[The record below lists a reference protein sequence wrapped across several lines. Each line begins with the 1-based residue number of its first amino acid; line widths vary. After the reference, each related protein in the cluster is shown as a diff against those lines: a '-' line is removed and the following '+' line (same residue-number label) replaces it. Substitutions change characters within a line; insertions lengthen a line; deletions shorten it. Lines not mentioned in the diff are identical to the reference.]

1 MGLRPLHF
9 AAILLASVTATLA
22 RQQPPLRELRPF
34 HGGVDLTSVTVTVRN
49 ADGQLVND
57 LTGDDFQVTE
67 DGLPQTVSQFTHD
80 RIPISLGMLVDTSD
94 SMFGKRI
101 EDARAAVDRFL
112 FELLAADDEFFVMAF
127 NHKPRILTTWTHD
140 ADTVRQ
146 ALDDLKPSG
155 STALYDAVLIAL
167 PRLARRSRERG
178 AIVVLS
184 DGADTASDAALRD
197 VTTASR
203 SSDALIYA
211 IAVDSPERQP
221 INTRVNSAALTELT
235 GTTGGRSI
243 IVKSSG
249 DLMTA
254 TGDIAEE
261 LNNQYLLGYVSSHGM
276 DGHYHSI
283 RVRLPGRDYK
293 VRARTGYMAT
303 PQPVREPV
311 TNRPG
316 GSGDRQ

>member
-1 MGLRPLHF
+1 MSSRPLLT
-9 AAILLASVTATLA
+9 AALLVAGVAAPLA
-22 RQQPPLRELRPF
+22 VQQPPFRESHPF

-49 ADGQLVND
+49 ADDQLVND
-57 LTGDDFQVTE
+57 LTRDQFQVTE

-80 RIPISLGMLVDTSD
+80 RIPISMGVLLDTSD
-94 SMFGKRI
+94 SMYGKRI

-112 FELLAADDEFFVMAF
+112 FELLAPDDEFFVMAF
-127 NHKPRILTTWTHD
+127 NHRPRILTTWTHD

-146 ALDDLKPSG
+146 ALEDLKPSG
-155 STALYDAVLIAL
+155 STALYDAVLTAL

-184 DGADTASDAALRD
+184 DGADTASDAGLRD

-221 INTRVNSAALTELT
+221 INTRVNSSALVELT

-249 DLMTA
+249 DLVAATA
-254 TGDIAEE
+254 EIAEE
-261 LNNQYLLGYVSSHGM
+261 LNHQYLLGYVSTHGM

-283 RVRLPGRDYK
+283 RVRLPGTDYK

-311 TNRPG
+311 ADRP
-316 GSGDRQ
+316 GDRQ